1 MREEFVIKRT
11 VQKFIAII
19 MTMEMMNMTEKR
31 FTINQG
37 YNDRYIFDNVLN
49 EIIAFSQVC
58 NRLNEQ
64 VQKIYNLEKE
74 NEQLKQQ
81 LADID
86 RLIYDLGH
94 DEMRR
99 QYEEIFKGDDVE

>member
-1 MREEFVIKRT
+1 
-11 VQKFIAII
+11 
-19 MTMEMMNMTEKR
+19 MTEQIDAWYTLEKLFIVTDILEDEKYDLR
-31 FTINQG
+31 KWRDVDKIIGKLN
-37 YNDRYIFDNVLN
+37 NVTGRVVKLD
-49 EIIAFSQVC
+49 
-58 NRLNEQ
+58 
-64 VQKIYNLEKE
+64 KE